1 MQQRDH
7 EDLLAGEKQMS
18 ETAMFVT
25 QSQFFTT
32 AFNAAI
38 FDGPF
43 RIYFAQYQEAHA
55 LKIYFG
61 LQQLMRT
68 SLQDE
73 VLKLRSDKKCVF
85 IMLYPTDETFF
96 SSFPASLSSAASA
109 SPQIVPERLGSDF
122 VIGVQGHL
130 TETGVQSLHNQI
142 SEILT

>member
-1 MQQRDH
+1 
-7 EDLLAGEKQMS
+7 MS

-61 LQQLMRT
+61 LQNLMRT
-68 SLQDE
+68 NLQDE
-73 VLKLRSDKKCVF
+73 VQKLKGDKKCVF
-85 IMLYPTDETFF
+85 IMLYPTEETFLT
-96 SSFPASLSSAASA
+96 SFPVNMSAGACA
-109 SPQIVPERLGSDF
+109 SPQICSEKLGEDF

-130 TETGVQSLHNQI
+130 AGSGIEKLHTQI
-142 SEILT
+142 CELLN

>member
-1 MQQRDH
+1 
-7 EDLLAGEKQMS
+7 MS

-25 QSQFFTT
+25 QSQFFNT

-68 SLQDE
+68 GLEAQI
-73 VLKLRSDKKCVF
+73 LKMKSEKKCIF
-85 IMLYPTDETFF
+85 IMLYPNEDTFLH
-96 SSFPASLSSAASA
+96 SFPVSLAAGASA
-109 SPQIVPERLGSDF
+109 SPMICSERLGEDF

-130 TETGVQSLHNQI
+130 ADSGIDRLHTQI
-142 SEILT
+142 SQLIN

>member
-1 MQQRDH
+1 
-7 EDLLAGEKQMS
+7 MS

-25 QSQFFTT
+25 QSPFFNT

-61 LQQLMRT
+61 LQNLMRT

-73 VLKLRSDKKCVF
+73 VGKLKADKKCVF
-85 IMLYPTDETFF
+85 VMLYPNEETFLK
-96 SSFPASLSSAASA
+96 SFPVSLAAGASA
-109 SPQIVPERLGSDF
+109 SPMIRAERLGTDF

-130 TETGVQSLHNQI
+130 SDSGMDKLHTQI
-142 SEILT
+142 AQLLN